1 MLTERFDVHRVLP
14 DRKEEAAGMDD
25 VPVCRQWI
33 EAVSDPFRSAQS
45 GTTRWQN
52 PGRILRTHRATPP
65 RPAAGI
71 RHNRSGD
78 AKNQRS
84 LTAHDH

>member
-1 MLTERFDVHRVLP
+1 MSTGSYPTPSKDES
-14 DRKEEAAGMDD
+14 AGMDD
-25 VPVCRQWI
+25 APVCRQWI
-33 EAVSDPFRSAQS
+33 EAVSTPSKVGSVR
-45 GTTRWQN
+45 TTRWQN

-65 RPAAGI
+65 RPASGI

-78 AKNQRS
+78 AKHRRS